1 MNSWR
6 TGKAIIDLM
15 GQEIS
20 PIPVMQLYYN
30 HRKQNKKNKG
40 GEREAEKEKGEAP
53 SSIWFQDL
61 EFQKNTKYC

>member
-1 MNSWR
+1 
-6 TGKAIIDLM
+6 M

-53 SSIWFQDL
+53 SSI
-61 EFQKNTKYC
+61 